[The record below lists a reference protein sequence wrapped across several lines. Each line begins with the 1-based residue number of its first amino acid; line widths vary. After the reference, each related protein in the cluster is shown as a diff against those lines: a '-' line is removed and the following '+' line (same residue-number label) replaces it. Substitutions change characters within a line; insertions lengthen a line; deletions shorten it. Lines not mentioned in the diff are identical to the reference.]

1 MQELK
6 FKIDSQREVVI
17 MDIEKLIDN
26 PNNVKIH
33 TQEQIELIKKSID
46 KLGFNS
52 IVVIDEEN
60 MILAGHGRVLA
71 LKETGEKTVP
81 CLKIS
86 NLSEEEKL
94 QIMMMDN
101 TSVLMTGIDE
111 EMAKLVIEKLELAEA
126 DLELTG
132 LSLEKIS
139 ELKIEDLDIPVN
151 LHKLL
156 DIPEVL
162 AIDKQQN
169 EISRETSLKLTFGT
183 RKVIITDEELERLE
197 AKYKEYINE
206 MGVDFGFVSYI
217 LGVDA

>member
-52 IVVIDEEN
+52 IVVIDEDN

-139 ELKIEDLDIPVN
+139 ELKIEDLDIP
-151 LHKLL
+151 
-156 DIPEVL
+156 EVL

-197 AKYKEYINE
+197 VKYKEYINE

-217 LGVDA
+217 LGADI

>member
-17 MDIEKLIDN
+17 MEIEKLIDN

-52 IVVIDEEN
+52 IVVIDEDN

-139 ELKIEDLDIPVN
+139 ELKIEDLDIP
-151 LHKLL
+151 
-156 DIPEVL
+156 EVL

-197 AKYKEYINE
+197 AKYKGYINE
-206 MGVDFGFVSYI
+206 MGVDFGFVSHI
-217 LGVDA
+217 LGADA

>member
-33 TQEQIELIKKSID
+33 TQKQIELIKKSID

-139 ELKIEDLDIPVN
+139 ELKIEDLDIP
-151 LHKLL
+151 
-156 DIPEVL
+156 EVL

-206 MGVDFGFVSYI
+206 MGVDFGFVSYL

>member
-86 NLSEEEKL
+86 NLTEEEKL

-139 ELKIEDLDIPVN
+139 ELKIED
-151 LHKLL
+151 L

-217 LGVDA
+217 LGADV

>member
-86 NLSEEEKL
+86 NLTEEEKL

-139 ELKIEDLDIPVN
+139 ELKIED
-151 LHKLL
+151 L

-206 MGVDFGFVSYI
+206 MGVDFGFVSYL
-217 LGVDA
+217 LGADV

>member
-86 NLSEEEKL
+86 NLTEEEKL

-139 ELKIEDLDIPVN
+139 ELKIED
-151 LHKLL
+151 L

>member
-26 PNNVKIH
+26 PNNIKIH
-33 TQEQIELIKKSID
+33 TQQQIELIKKSID

-139 ELKIEDLDIPVN
+139 ELKIEDLDIP
-151 LHKLL
+151 
-156 DIPEVL
+156 EVL

-217 LGVDA
+217 LGADV

>member
-81 CLKIS
+81 RLKIS

-139 ELKIEDLDIPVN
+139 ELKIEDLDIP
-151 LHKLL
+151 
-156 DIPEVL
+156 EVL

-206 MGVDFGFVSYI
+206 MGVDFGFVSYL

>member
-1 MQELK
+1 MKK

-52 IVVIDEEN
+52 IIVIDEEN

-71 LKETGEKTVP
+71 LKEIGEKTVP

-101 TSVLMTGIDE
+101 TSVLITGIDE
-111 EMAKLVIEKLELAEA
+111 EMAKLVIERLELAEA

-139 ELKIEDLDIPVN
+139 ELKIEN
-151 LHKLL
+151 L

-197 AKYKEYINE
+197 IKYKEYINE
-206 MGVDFGFVSYI
+206 MGVDFGFVSYL

>member
-111 EMAKLVIEKLELAEA
+111 GMAKLVIEKLELAEA

-139 ELKIEDLDIPVN
+139 ELKIED
-151 LHKLL
+151 L

-217 LGVDA
+217 LGADV

>member
-86 NLSEEEKL
+86 NLTEEEKL

-139 ELKIEDLDIPVN
+139 ELKIEDLDIP
-151 LHKLL
+151 
-156 DIPEVL
+156 EVL

-183 RKVIITDEELERLE
+183 RKVIITDEELEKLE

-206 MGVDFGFVSYI
+206 MGVDFGFVSYL

>member
-1 MQELK
+1 MVK
-6 FKIDSQREVVI
+6 FIIDSQREVVI

-139 ELKIEDLDIPVN
+139 ELKIEN
-151 LHKLL
+151 L

>member
-33 TQEQIELIKKSID
+33 TQEQIGLIKKSID

-86 NLSEEEKL
+86 NLTEEEKL

-111 EMAKLVIEKLELAEA
+111 EMAKLVIEKLEVAEA

-139 ELKIEDLDIPVN
+139 ELKIED
-151 LHKLL
+151 L

-206 MGVDFGFVSYI
+206 IGVDFGFVSYI
-217 LGVDA
+217 LGADV

>member
-17 MDIEKLIDN
+17 MEIEKLIDN

-111 EMAKLVIEKLELAEA
+111 EMAKLVIEKLELAEV

-139 ELKIEDLDIPVN
+139 ELKIEG
-151 LHKLL
+151 L

-217 LGVDA
+217 LGADV

>member
-52 IVVIDEEN
+52 IVVIDEKN

-86 NLSEEEKL
+86 NLTEEEKL

-139 ELKIEDLDIPVN
+139 ELKIED
-151 LHKLL
+151 L

-206 MGVDFGFVSYI
+206 MGVDFGFVSYL
-217 LGVDA
+217 LGADV

>member
-1 MQELK
+1 MKK
-6 FKIDSQREVVI
+6 FKIDSQREVII

-111 EMAKLVIEKLELAEA
+111 EMAKLVIERLELAEA

-139 ELKIEDLDIPVN
+139 ELKIEN
-151 LHKLL
+151 L

-206 MGVDFGFVSYI
+206 MGVDFGFVSYL

>member
-101 TSVLMTGIDE
+101 TSVLMTSIDE

-139 ELKIEDLDIPVN
+139 ELKIED
-151 LHKLL
+151 L

-206 MGVDFGFVSYI
+206 MGVDFGFVSYL
-217 LGVDA
+217 LGADV

>member
-17 MDIEKLIDN
+17 MEIEKLIDN

-111 EMAKLVIEKLELAEA
+111 EIAKLVIEKLELAEA

-139 ELKIEDLDIPVN
+139 ELKIED
-151 LHKLL
+151 L

-206 MGVDFGFVSYI
+206 MGVDFGFVSYL
-217 LGVDA
+217 LGADA

>member
-139 ELKIEDLDIPVN
+139 ELKVEE
-151 LHKLL
+151 L

-206 MGVDFGFVSYI
+206 MGVDFGFVSYL
-217 LGVDA
+217 LGADV

>member
-17 MDIEKLIDN
+17 MDIKKLIDN

-139 ELKIEDLDIPVN
+139 ELKIEDLDIP
-151 LHKLL
+151 
-156 DIPEVL
+156 EVL

-206 MGVDFGFVSYI
+206 MGVDFGFVSYL
-217 LGVDA
+217 LGADV

>member
-17 MDIEKLIDN
+17 MEIEKLIDN

-111 EMAKLVIEKLELAEA
+111 EMAKLVIERLELAEA

-139 ELKIEDLDIPVN
+139 ELKIED
-151 LHKLL
+151 L

-197 AKYKEYINE
+197 IKYKEYINE
-206 MGVDFGFVSYI
+206 MGVDFGFVLHI
-217 LGVDA
+217 LGADA

>member
-17 MDIEKLIDN
+17 MDIEKLIEN
-26 PNNVKIH
+26 PNNIKIH

-139 ELKIEDLDIPVN
+139 ELKIEDLDIP
-151 LHKLL
+151 
-156 DIPEVL
+156 EVL

-206 MGVDFGFVSYI
+206 MGVDFGFVSYL

>member
-139 ELKIEDLDIPVN
+139 ELKIEDLDIP
-151 LHKLL
+151 
-156 DIPEVL
+156 EVL

>member
-139 ELKIEDLDIPVN
+139 ELKIEDLDIP
-151 LHKLL
+151 
-156 DIPEVL
+156 EVL

-197 AKYKEYINE
+197 IKYKEYINE

>member
-111 EMAKLVIEKLELAEA
+111 GMAKLVIEKLELAEA

-139 ELKIEDLDIPVN
+139 ELKIED
-151 LHKLL
+151 L

-206 MGVDFGFVSYI
+206 MGVDFGFVSYL
-217 LGVDA
+217 LGADV

>member
-26 PNNVKIH
+26 PNNIKIH
-33 TQEQIELIKKSID
+33 TQEQIELIRKSID

-111 EMAKLVIEKLELAEA
+111 EMAKLVIERLELAEA

-139 ELKIEDLDIPVN
+139 ELKIED
-151 LHKLL
+151 L

-197 AKYKEYINE
+197 IKYKEYINE

>member
-1 MQELK
+1 MAK

-71 LKETGEKTVP
+71 LKETREKTVP

-86 NLSEEEKL
+86 NLAEEEKL

-111 EMAKLVIEKLELAEA
+111 EMTKLVIEKLELAEA

-139 ELKIEDLDIPVN
+139 ELKIED
-151 LHKLL
+151 L

-206 MGVDFGFVSYI
+206 MGVDFGFVSYL
-217 LGVDA
+217 LGADV

>member
-86 NLSEEEKL
+86 NLTEEEKL

-139 ELKIEDLDIPVN
+139 ELKIED
-151 LHKLL
+151 L

-206 MGVDFGFVSYI
+206 MGVDFGFVSYL

>member
-26 PNNVKIH
+26 PNNIKIH

-139 ELKIEDLDIPVN
+139 ELKIEDLDIP
-151 LHKLL
+151 
-156 DIPEVL
+156 EVL

-183 RKVIITDEELERLE
+183 RKVIITDEELEKLE

-217 LGVDA
+217 LGADV

>member
-139 ELKIEDLDIPVN
+139 ELKIEDLDIP
-151 LHKLL
+151 
-156 DIPEVL
+156 EVL

-183 RKVIITDEELERLE
+183 RKVIITDEELEKLE

-206 MGVDFGFVSYI
+206 MGVDFGFVSYL

>member
-139 ELKIEDLDIPVN
+139 ELKIEDLDIP
-151 LHKLL
+151 
-156 DIPEVL
+156 EVL

-206 MGVDFGFVSYI
+206 MGVDFGFVSYL
-217 LGVDA
+217 LGADI

>member
-126 DLELTG
+126 DLELTR

-139 ELKIEDLDIPVN
+139 ELKIED
-151 LHKLL
+151 L

-206 MGVDFGFVSYI
+206 MGVDFGFVSHL
-217 LGVDA
+217 LGADV

>member
-139 ELKIEDLDIPVN
+139 ELKIEDLDIP
-151 LHKLL
+151 
-156 DIPEVL
+156 EVL

-169 EISRETSLKLTFGT
+169 EISRETSLKLIFGT

-217 LGVDA
+217 LGADV

>member
-139 ELKIEDLDIPVN
+139 ELKIEDLDIP
-151 LHKLL
+151 
-156 DIPEVL
+156 EVL

-217 LGVDA
+217 LGADV

>member
-33 TQEQIELIKKSID
+33 TQEQIELIKNSID

-71 LKETGEKTVP
+71 LKETGEKTIP

-139 ELKIEDLDIPVN
+139 ELKIEDLDIP
-151 LHKLL
+151 
-156 DIPEVL
+156 EVL

-217 LGVDA
+217 LGADV

>member
-17 MDIEKLIDN
+17 VEIERLIDN
-26 PNNVKIH
+26 PNNIKIH

-52 IVVIDEEN
+52 IVVIDEDN

-139 ELKIEDLDIPVN
+139 ELKIEDLDIP
-151 LHKLL
+151 
-156 DIPEVL
+156 EVL

-217 LGVDA
+217 LGADA

>member
-17 MDIEKLIDN
+17 IDIEKLIDN
-26 PNNVKIH
+26 PNNIKIH

-139 ELKIEDLDIPVN
+139 ELKIEDLDIP
-151 LHKLL
+151 
-156 DIPEVL
+156 EVL

-217 LGVDA
+217 LGADV

>member
-52 IVVIDEEN
+52 IVVIDEDN

-86 NLSEEEKL
+86 NLAEEEKL

-111 EMAKLVIEKLELAEA
+111 EMANLVIERLELAEA

-139 ELKIEDLDIPVN
+139 ELKIED
-151 LHKLL
+151 L

-197 AKYKEYINE
+197 ARYKEYINE

>member
-17 MDIEKLIDN
+17 MDIEKLIEN

-139 ELKIEDLDIPVN
+139 ELKIEDLDIP
-151 LHKLL
+151 
-156 DIPEVL
+156 EVL

-206 MGVDFGFVSYI
+206 MGVDFGFVSYL
-217 LGVDA
+217 LGADV